1 MTAVRPNFGG
11 LATEAEALDAV
22 VARIV
27 GAIDPGAIW
36 LFGSR
41 ARGDA
46 RPDSDFDLL
55 VVGKPGADL
64 GSDDYERV
72 DRPLHGLGIGCDVV
86 PCAAEDFEEAL
97 SINTSFVTWIVS
109 EGRKVYE
116 AISP

>member
-1 MTAVRPNFGG
+1 VRAVRSNFGQF
-11 LATEAEALDAV
+11 ASEAEALSAVTARLVDAL
-22 VARIV
+22 
-27 GAIDPGAIW
+27 DPLAIW

-55 VVGKPGADL
+55 VVGKPGVAF
-64 GSDDYERV
+64 GSEDYEKV

-86 PCAAEDFEEAL
+86 PCAAEDFDEAL
-97 SINTSFVTWIVS
+97 LLNTSFVTRIVG

-116 AISP
+116 AAGR

>member
-1 MTAVRPNFGG
+1 VSSVRPNFGPF
-11 LATEAEALDAV
+11 ASEADALNAV
-22 VARIV
+22 VARIAS
-27 GAIDPGAIW
+27 AIDPAAIW

-46 RPDSDFDLL
+46 RPDSDFELL
-55 VVGKPGADL
+55 VVGKPGGDL

-86 PCAAEDFEEAL
+86 PCAAEDFEDGL
-97 SINTSFVTWIVS
+97 SLNTSFVRWILE

-116 AISP
+116 VDLQ

>member
-1 MTAVRPNFGG
+1 VTAVRPNFGG
-11 LATEAEALDAV
+11 LASEAEALEAV

-27 GAIDPGAIW
+27 GAIDPGAIL

-64 GSDDYERV
+64 GSDEYERV
-72 DRPLHGLGIGCDVV
+72 DRPLTGLGIGCDVV
-86 PCAAEDFEEAL
+86 PCTAEDFEEGL
-97 SINTSFVTWIVS
+97 SINTSFVTWIVG

-116 AISP
+116 AMSP

>member
-1 MTAVRPNFGG
+1 VSAIRPNFGSF
-11 LATEAEALDAV
+11 ATEAEALEAV
-22 VARIV
+22 VRRIV
-27 GAIDPGAIW
+27 GAIDPAAIW

-55 VVGKPGADL
+55 VVGKPGGDL

-72 DRPLHGLGIGCDVV
+72 DYPLHGLGIGCDVV
-86 PCAAEDFEEAL
+86 PCAAQDFDEAISL
-97 SINTSFVTWIVS
+97 NTSFVTRIVG

-116 AISP
+116 AAFP